1 MRKNEVVNYVKSR
14 NKSLPEYKF
23 GSLQVIVKDPLP
35 DNINLDNVFKEIT
48 SILPPRFV
56 SLVDVVYVG
65 NFDFFEEREINSLYM
80 DGAIYVSNEQDNNE
94 DMKDDIVH
102 EISHAVEERYKDIA
116 YEDEEIKNEYFGK
129 LKKLKNYLSFEGYD
143 IRGIEFFNEQ
153 YNKDFDKFLHEVV
166 GYEALSSFIN
176 GLFLA
181 PYSVTSLREY
191 FGRGFE
197 EYFLGNR
204 DYLRTVCPY
213 LFKKINFLS
222 SASIREIKNEY

>member
-1 MRKNEVVNYVKSR
+1 MSNKIKNYIKRKKLFEYNFGRFQVFVK
-14 NKSLPEYKF
+14 N
-23 GSLQVIVKDPLP
+23 PLP
-35 DNINLDNVFKEIT
+35 DNVDVSVVFEDVK
-48 SILPPRFV
+48 SIIPDHFLR
-56 SLVDVVYVG
+56 LIDVVYVG
-65 NFDFFEEREINSLYM
+65 EFDFLKERSMNAMYS
-80 DGAIYVSNEQDNNE
+80 DGALYISNVQDNNE

-143 IRGIEFFNEQ
+143 IRGVEFFNEQ